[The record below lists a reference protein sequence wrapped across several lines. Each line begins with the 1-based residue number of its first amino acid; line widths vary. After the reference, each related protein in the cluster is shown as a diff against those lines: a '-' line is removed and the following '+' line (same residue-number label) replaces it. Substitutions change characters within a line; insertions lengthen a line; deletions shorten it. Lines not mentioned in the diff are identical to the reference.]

1 MKTKTPKTIADLD
14 INWTFDSKLEN
25 LESCSNTSL
34 AKTNLFQSMNPSLTE
49 IKMKQ
54 DCNLFYLSEKTQK
67 LCATP
72 LYNEPLAEYISY
84 LNLRIFDQFP
94 ETTPFKLDYFE
105 RISDTEYIIHGK

>member
-14 INWTFDSKLEN
+14 INWTFDSKLER
-25 LESCSNTSL
+25 LEENRDKIL
-34 AKTNLFQSMNPSLTE
+34 AKTQLFQLLNPLLNE

-54 DCNLFYLSEKTQK
+54 DCNLFHLSGKSLTF
-67 LCATP
+67 CATP

-84 LNLRIFDQFP
+84 LNLRMMDTFP
-94 ETTPFKLDYFE
+94 ELTQFKLTRFE